1 MSTAVPRQ
9 ASVDGPPTPE
19 DKPEGPI
26 AAAIIAG
33 GVGALAL
40 GTLTTLAEASA
51 RVKDFLDFYAPVG
64 PLSGKTTYAVV
75 IWLLAWGILH
85 AVFRRSRYESRRALA
100 IALVLV
106 GLGALGTFP
115 VFFQLFAAA

>member
-1 MSTAVPRQ
+1 MSTTVPRQ
-9 ASVDGPPTPE
+9 TSVGPPTSE

-51 RVKDFLDFYAPVG
+51 GVKDFLDFYDPVG

-75 IWLLAWGILH
+75 IWLLAWAISH
-85 AVFRRSRYESRRALA
+85 AVFRRSQYESRRALA
-100 IALVLV
+100 VALLLV
-106 GLGALGTFP
+106 GLGVLGTFP
-115 VFFQLFAAA
+115 TFFQLFAAA